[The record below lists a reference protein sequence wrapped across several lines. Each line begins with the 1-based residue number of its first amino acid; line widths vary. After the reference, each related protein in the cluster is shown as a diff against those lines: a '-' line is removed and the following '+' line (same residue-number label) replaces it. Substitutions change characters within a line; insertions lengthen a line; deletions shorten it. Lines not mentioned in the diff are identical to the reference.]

1 MLRLIIAYLGL
12 ILTIGV
18 GGSIYD
24 TISQA
29 AISAKR
35 AYQFDQI
42 SYAKFTKAM
51 TEAKPRNTKSDWD
64 LLKHPSEAH

>member
-1 MLRLIIAYLGL
+1 MFKAISIFLG
-12 ILTIGV
+12 IGLTVGI

-24 TISQA
+24 TARQTA
-29 AISAKR
+29 LSAKH

-51 TEAKPRNTKSDWD
+51 TEAKPRPPDS
-64 LLKHPSEAH
+64 H

>member
-1 MLRLIIAYLGL
+1 MIKLLTAFVGL
-12 ILTIGV
+12 ILTVCI

-24 TISQA
+24 MTRHMA
-29 AISAKR
+29 ASAKH

-51 TEAKPRNTKSDWD
+51 TEAKPRRPQTK
-64 LLKHPSEAH
+64 

>member
-1 MLRLIIAYLGL
+1 MFKLIAAFLG
-12 ILTIGV
+12 ISLTVGI

-24 TISQA
+24 MTRQA
-29 AISAKR
+29 AVSAKH

-51 TEAKPRNTKSDWD
+51 TEAKPRRPASKD
-64 LLKHPSEAH
+64 

>member
-1 MLRLIIAYLGL
+1 MYKLIAAFLG
-12 ILTIGV
+12 IGLTVGI

-24 TISQA
+24 MTRHA
-29 AISAKR
+29 AVSAKH

-51 TEAKPRNTKSDWD
+51 TEAKPRQPRSQK
-64 LLKHPSEAH
+64 